1 MKCLKKMKVGYT
13 TNVNTH
19 LKDKHKSTLDA
30 MQKDKA
36 VSIYGLREFIFI
48 LTMNGKEKL
57 QY

>member
-30 MQKDKA
+30 MQKKKA
-36 VSIYGLREFIFI
+36 VSIYGFREFICI

-57 QY
+57 